1 MIPPF
6 VEDAAVWIS
15 IATVPSLIITYCAW
29 IRRPGISRTIILY
42 MAGSVAIAAYTLDV
56 ADRLDWIS
64 LSNKGPVVQQF
75 GVKGAPETNNNAL
88 YVIVNSAPLL
98 KYQDKFNMMLIAA
111 SMYSNIDMM
120 TDVHIDKSSPF
131 SITGGITNVAIPIDF
146 GTTHLLIS
154 QPPNMRPG
162 DKYRVPVALNL
173 VIIPKDLS
181 AEQLRSLSDVQRLG
195 GKIIQTPSTDLL
207 IQ

>member
-1 MIPPF
+1 
-6 VEDAAVWIS
+6 
-15 IATVPSLIITYCAW
+15 
-29 IRRPGISRTIILY
+29 
-42 MAGSVAIAAYTLDV
+42 
-56 ADRLDWIS
+56 
-64 LSNKGPVVQQF
+64 LSNKGPAVQQF
-75 GVKGAPETNNNAL
+75 GVRGAPETNNNAL
-88 YVIVNSAPLL
+88 YVIVNSASLL
-98 KYQDKFNMMLIAA
+98 KYQDKFNMMLIVA

-131 SITGGITNVAIPIDF
+131 SITGGITNVAIPFDF

-154 QPPNMRPG
+154 QPPNIRPG